1 MSRGSWLHPAGF
13 QEAHPIKCWVIRG
26 QIVGQ
31 RPGGVDRG
39 LWLRPSTAGPDRQ
52 LARDDAVD
60 LARGQT
66 RQVVRCSHAQG
77 QQRQVAVAVATHQV
91 GAQRAPGQL
100 VALARAGQLDVGARG
115 SDLVAAWRDAVS
127 VAHALRRG
135 GGGAQRLAAQRGPDT
150 DRIAVVVDRSRLD
163 RPGDRPFRQA
173 SIVVGVVHAAR
184 DHNVNADHVGGRA
197 AGVGDKGAQRLVLQQ
212 LLPADFDA
220 GRNLGRK
227 QRDRLPRLHRL
238 ILDLLEAGDGRV
250 FNADRLD
257 VVPALADH
265 MQLVQV
271 LLVAAE
277 LDVGLRV
284 KVWVDQMAAVDHGNR
299 STQAGLVA
307 ARELSDTPAYNRW
320 ADGTLASNS
329 LGAFNE
335 PGRSAAWPYVIV
347 VLLLSVALLAQ
358 LMLHFKTELVQRY
371 PSMRGVF
378 ESLAVNLPLP
388 RNSDLVTIESSDLQS
403 DNARGLLVLQATL
416 HNRAPYD
423 QAWPALELTLTD
435 TQDVVLSRRVLAVD
449 DYLPSISKQ
458 PAFPANVE
466 YPIRLWIEAKELGA
480 AGYRLY
486 VFYP

>member
-1 MSRGSWLHPAGF
+1 MSERHKTLMRTR
-13 QEAHPIKCWVIRG
+13 C
-26 QIVGQ
+26 
-31 RPGGVDRG
+31 PGCNTVFRVTPEQ
-39 LWLRPSTAGPDRQ
+39 LRVKQGK
-52 LARDDAVD
+52 
-60 LARGQT
+60 
-66 RQVVRCSHAQG
+66 VRCG
-77 QQRQVAVAVATHQV
+77 QCQ
-91 GAQRAPGQL
+91 
-100 VALARAGQLDVGARG
+100 
-115 SDLVAAWRDAVS
+115 
-127 VAHALRRG
+127 
-135 GGGAQRLAAQRGPDT
+135 
-150 DRIAVVVDRSRLD
+150 
-163 RPGDRPFRQA
+163 F
-173 SIVVGVVHAAR
+173 
-184 DHNVNADHVGGRA
+184 
-197 AGVGDKGAQRLVLQQ
+197 
-212 LLPADFDA
+212 
-220 GRNLGRK
+220 
-227 QRDRLPRLHRL
+227 
-238 ILDLLEAGDGRV
+238 V
-250 FNADRLD
+250 FNAFDALITED
-257 VVPALADH
+257 ADKTLEAHLPDESFELANTPVEDSFAPVPESEPTPEPKPPPAPPPEPEAVSEPHAQIEIIDEST
-265 MQLVQV
+265 Q
-271 LLVAAE
+271 AA
-277 LDVGLRV
+277 R
-284 KVWVDQMAAVDHGNR
+284 
-299 STQAGLVA
+299 QAGLVA

-388 RNSDLVTIESSDLQS
+388 RNSDLITIESSDLQS

-449 DYLPSISKQ
+449 NYLPSISKQ

-466 YPIRLWIEAKELGA
+466 FPIRLWIEAKELGA